1 MFKETV
7 KLNYKQGINI
17 FSDEYARAWRVAGKA
32 LRSGVKDLLKEYSKE
47 EVLEMLKK
55 NL

>member
-1 MFKETV
+1 MFTETI
-7 KLNYKQGINI
+7 KKNYKDKVDI
-17 FSDEYARAWRVAGKA
+17 FSDDYARAWRVAGKA
-32 LRSGVKDLLKEYSKE
+32 LKDGVKDLLKEYSKE